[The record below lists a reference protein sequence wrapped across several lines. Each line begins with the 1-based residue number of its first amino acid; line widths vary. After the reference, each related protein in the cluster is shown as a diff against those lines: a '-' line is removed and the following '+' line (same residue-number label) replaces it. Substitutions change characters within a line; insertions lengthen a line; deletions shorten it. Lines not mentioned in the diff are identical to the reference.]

1 MLRIGNL
8 SKKNKKNWDSQYTR
22 LPRQFKV
29 FRYKKKN
36 KTDKGI
42 QENWLEKTQK

>member
-8 SKKNKKNWDSQYTR
+8 SKKNKKNWDSQHTR

-29 FRYKKKN
+29 FRY